1 MSDRE
6 SSKSCS
12 VELNYLC
19 LEIQLVA
26 MEIVKVTVFVDEK
39 IYVTILTDKFEMHLY
54 VDWLLSL
61 SCEWKMQRYE
71 LCLEKF
77 NFSAA

>member
-6 SSKSCS
+6 SSESYS

-26 MEIVKVTVFVDEK
+26 MKIVKVAVFVGKK
-39 IYVTILTDKFEMHLY
+39 IYVNILTDKFEVYLY

-61 SCEWKMQRYE
+61 NYEWKMQR
-71 LCLEKF
+71 
-77 NFSAA
+77 